1 MTVDLALLL
10 IRVFVGLTV
19 AAHGAQKLFGAFGG
33 PGLQGMTGWLTA
45 MRLRPAGLWAFLA
58 GASEFFGGLLMAL
71 GFLGPVGALSV
82 IAAMAVAI
90 IAAHWGSFFSTKNGM
105 EYPLTLLVVA
115 LAIIISGPG
124 AYSLDALVGLSYPE
138 PLTSLGGLVLVIIGV
153 ALSFGTRAP
162 ASA

>member
-1 MTVDLALLL
+1 MSVDLALLV
-10 IRVFVGLTV
+10 IRLMVGLAV
-19 AAHGAQKLFGAFGG
+19 AAHGAQKLFGSFGG
-33 PGLQGMTGWLTA
+33 PGLQGMTGWLGSI
-45 MRLRPAGLWAFLA
+45 RLRPAALWAFLA
-58 GASEFFGGLLMAL
+58 GASEFFGGILMAL
-71 GFLGPVGALSV
+71 GLLGPVGALGV

-115 LAIIISGPG
+115 LATIISGPG
-124 AYSLDALVGLSYPE
+124 AYSLDALFGLTYPE

-153 ALSFGTRAP
+153 ALTFGTRAP